1 MPAFGFWTSL
11 PALLVGFTGEP
22 CLLFSSWAPGAS
34 FQSVQKF
41 PILLVFI
48 CYFKESVYY
57 QGRELIRRMYTPF
70 PDSAMVFCSPGL
82 NFFFS
87 LDCHEILDPTQA
99 SVQQLHTLHLTSPI
113 AMRPDFLPIHLN
125 SESESVSHSVQSN
138 SLWPHGVHQALLSM
152 GFSRQEF
159 PGNLPFPSPGD
170 LPNPGIENRS
180 PTLQENSLL
189 SELPGKPNE
198 WSSNS
203 GLSLPASLP
212 LPFLHP
218 DSTP

>member
-1 MPAFGFWTSL
+1 
-11 PALLVGFTGEP
+11 
-22 CLLFSSWAPGAS
+22 
-34 FQSVQKF
+34 
-41 PILLVFI
+41 
-48 CYFKESVYY
+48 
-57 QGRELIRRMYTPF
+57 
-70 PDSAMVFCSPGL
+70 
-82 NFFFS
+82 
-87 LDCHEILDPTQA
+87 
-99 SVQQLHTLHLTSPI
+99 
-113 AMRPDFLPIHLN
+113 MRPDFLPIHLN
-125 SESESVSHSVQSN
+125 SESESVSHSVESN

-218 DSTP
+218 DSTPYPFLLILTLLMCPFPWLHMALAALSICKETKIQSFDRISKFDYIYRPRSTLKGLEKDVFHSTLMCVLFPACALCCV